1 MNWIKSIIKT
11 IIKEQFVLLL
21 CLFVYSSNGFS
32 QTTNPAISVADLVS
46 ECPDTGK
53 ELPKLFLCGSSSSRQ
68 ITVGSSNVTS
78 VSWEKLDLSLCTF
91 SGEDCPT
98 ESNTC
103 YKTVSKTNSFN
114 VSEAGYYKVTIIN
127 LNSSPTIFYFNV
139 YQNGLNIPI
148 TTKDIYCGKP
158 GEIRMAQLTDY
169 EYSLD
174 GISYQASNVF
184 SISKEGDYTVRVRRK
199 GATST
204 DCVFEIKVTITNHD
218 LSVIPE
224 ITQPV
229 SASGK
234 GTIKLATSNGFG
246 QYSYILKQGATLVN
260 QSGLIEKNDYT
271 FPDLNPGTYT
281 WIVKT
286 DDCEKSGEFTINT
299 IAVLNVSKSV
309 QSVTCEPGSIILDAS
324 GGTKPYK
331 YFFNGKTTPE
341 ISNIISVPIS
351 GTYSVK
357 VVDSSNQTTTVS
369 VVVPEQKAP
378 DFTVEKTN
386 ENCYYPNSWQI
397 KFKVSNANGN
407 SLKFSIDNGVTFSGN
422 STFSNLT
429 AGVYKTIIEYTF
441 GKAKCTKSQE
451 ISIVQP
457 QFGLSAVAG
466 ISELIGCLPAP
477 NEDKAKVRITNPQG
491 GTPPYQYSFDD
502 QYNWGGEKIAYK
514 IPGKYIFYIKDAA
527 GCISSLPELIV
538 DDIGVPSIIIKPTN
552 FNCDGSAT
560 STVEI
565 VTATSTQF
573 NYNYFLDGLPQT
585 ILDLTSVPPGN
596 HTLKVE
602 YTPLLFPDYS
612 NLLKEDFGYG
622 PDIVSPGMGS
632 AYCFERQINP
642 VTCNIGK
649 PGYGIAINDGEYSV
663 TAKMESLQGGAWW
676 NVKDHT
682 NPNLSRGRF
691 LAVNVGAIDPRV
703 VIYQKTI
710 NDVIPNQPINVE
722 LYATNLLNTSTNTS
736 AMPELVISLIDPTNP
751 NVPISNNFSKST
763 GRIPSTKGWI
773 KYNITLNPGNRTTL
787 NFIIQ
792 SNNANTGG
800 NDLAIDDI
808 SAYQIPKLCTNSKTI
823 SFTVPSGKAFT
834 ASTTA
839 SKNISCLGETD
850 GSITIAAQN
859 YDSTKGYEYSIDNG
873 VTWQSEKSSQFTIP
887 NLKKGTYKIK
897 VRYDNLGSC
906 ILDLGETTIIEPT
919 QLKTQASIVLAAKC
933 GQGATIEATSTGGT
947 PYYCYEIWDVSN
959 SSSPFRARQ
968 NSGLFDNIPPGEYR
982 VRGWDVNNCQ
992 SEKEVLL
999 SVSAP
1004 QEVQAS
1010 VNRTKSNLCYDSV
1023 NQSSL
1028 VVEVSSGTFPF
1039 AYRLNGQSEQSSP
1052 RFNNIG
1058 PGDYVVTVTD
1068 SNNCIVNTQRIQ
1080 IGTEFKVAANM
1091 IKALD
1096 CTTSPDAAINVT
1108 ISGGTKALRYKVF
1121 KDGKK
1126 ISENDV
1132 AIPETD
1138 TSFTY
1143 QVKEDQTGIYSFEI
1157 IDANGCVKT
1166 THPITIKP
1174 KTLPV
1179 INSIPQI
1186 QSILCHGD
1194 STAAIEVNLDTT
1206 KGIAPFTYEVKNK
1219 TTNINLGNQFS
1230 SLPAGEYEITVIDS
1244 RSCKNSKDFEIQ
1256 SPKQLIVNYTPTPIT
1271 CNDSGIS
1278 KGAITIDEVTGGTA
1292 NFTYFVRG
1300 VNNYNEKKENQLG
1313 NSAQIFDVIDFGLY
1327 EINVVDA
1334 NGCSVVH
1341 PKIVIASPPDDLD
1354 INVSLAAVD
1363 CSMGGQATV
1372 SIGPKSKIT
1381 TQGPFYFS
1389 TYKGFVPN
1397 YPTGDWVPEDSAES
1411 KKATI
1416 SNLLPGVKYTFV
1428 VYDSSTGCYYYEIAE
1443 IAIPTNST
1451 LKIAMVKAQNISC
1464 KGSQDGK
1471 VSFEVTNNTG
1481 NNTPI
1486 SYQIY
1491 NSLSLVPVLNT
1502 TGSTTVQAN
1511 STQKITDLGS
1521 LPFGDYFILITEGSG
1536 AINEGCSVASET
1548 FSITESAVE
1557 FSLTTQVVQTA
1568 NCNQK
1573 GIITAQAKDG
1583 TAPYEYLIVK
1593 AIPPSGTA
1601 IPPPPP
1607 SPTGTWVTTNTFNVE
1622 EGSYVVFA
1630 KDKFG
1635 CIQSTNETVDKDS
1648 VPKINIHLTQ
1658 ACAAEGNFE
1667 IKIEAT
1673 TPGISPYYLSS
1684 NGSVFEPISSLP
1696 HTLSKQNSGDYN
1708 ISIKDVNGC
1717 ESNQSITI
1725 HAPLGLSTKGMVL
1738 PSCDSNDGAIELI
1751 NIGGSGN
1758 FEYSVD
1764 GVSNTSSLVS
1774 GLTSGKHFFAVN
1786 DTETNCKKEIEIELE
1801 APTPITEF
1809 KVEPTN
1815 VSCKDGADGTIRAS
1829 IATPIAGVNDNPKYS
1844 YRLNGGSFQDS
1855 AIFYNLKAGNYSVE
1869 VVSNRGCIATEKD
1882 ITISEPKTIEVPSP
1896 KVEEFSCNTSND
1908 MQYATIEVIN
1918 VTGGSS
1924 KYVLFEFY
1932 KNGVLLQA
1940 GPSSTYKESDVLGGN
1955 YSINV
1960 YDDKGCIG
1968 TATAR
1973 INPFVKLSQLK
1984 VEATSTISCTSPE
1997 NIQVSVETLGGT
2009 AINLEYSLVDINPE
2023 TGIIGGVYPL
2033 QTNTSGVFTGLSEGN
2048 YSVNVINKNTGCSL
2062 QEIYYVNDPNTFD
2075 LNIDSILNVSC
2086 YGGNDGQAQLT
2097 FIDRNSPSRAGAFEY
2112 EIRNQS
2118 NLIVQ
2123 QNSTTSFG
2131 PIAING
2137 LASGIYAIKATLS
2150 NNPFCS
2156 VTKNFTISQPT
2167 TALSIQGNHTE
2178 ISCIETLNDG
2188 KISAIAEGGWL
2199 AYEYQLEKGA
2209 VVVVAWSQTSVFS
2222 NLSEGEY
2229 TIRVRDLNNCEVT
2242 KQVVLKQPTA
2252 ISFKVEL
2259 DDNIVQCK
2267 GSQNRKLTISEVAG
2281 GQGKNYQFTL
2291 QKTADEPIQFGPQSS
2306 NLFEELGAGNYTL
2319 TVSDGWNCATS
2330 SKNIIIS
2337 EPETVVAN
2345 LVLKT
2350 PLTCSVQPEI
2360 ELEVTGG
2367 TSPYTYSEE
2376 GVVYSASV
2384 FSTPQTFSVGVD
2396 THSYYVKD
2404 AKGCISKS
2412 NAIVIDLLAGL
2423 QVEVRN
2429 TLAEI
2434 NCKGDTTATIEAI
2447 ALGGLGTYRY
2457 SLLDEA
2463 ANEVRKSQPSGIFT
2477 NLGAGKYK
2485 VKVESTDCSPA
2496 ESAFITIKEPS
2507 EKLTAKFSVTDA
2519 LCTGSSTGKIKI
2531 DINGGTTVVKQA
2543 ISPNLNQFTETNLF
2557 DNLAIGSYDVL
2568 VQDALGCY
2576 EKQTLT
2582 IKEPDPLEIQTVT
2595 SSIVQE
2601 ICFDENNAQFSIVAS
2616 GGTLPYSVSLDNPSG
2631 PFTTG
2636 TTAQTQFDFTGLKGG
2651 SHTVY
2656 VQDANN
2662 CTLDWTVNLNES
2674 VKLNPTI
2681 SINYDCVS
2689 NAQHN
2694 LVTVSLDPSITD
2706 FSLVEFA
2713 LDGDVYQSSN
2723 IFSNLTPGDHFIRVK
2738 YKNGCIK
2745 DSLVFNIKIVEPLTL
2760 ILKEGGLNEIIAE
2773 ANGGGGNYTYSFDG
2787 KLFETNPSYF
2797 YSTTQDYLVTVQDAN
2812 GCSTSVTQRFDY
2824 IDICVPNYFTPN
2836 GDGINDTWAPG
2847 CTINYK
2853 NLTFSVLD
2861 RYGRE
2866 IGNYRLGES
2875 WNGKYQGVELPS
2887 GDYWFVLQLNNSKD
2901 DREFVGHFT
2910 LYR

>member
-1 MNWIKSIIKT
+1 MKNKKRIIKHDPKMNWIKSITKT
-11 IIKEQFVLLL
+11 IIKEQFVVLL
-21 CLFVYSSNGFS
+21 CLLVYSFNSFS

-53 ELPKLFLCGSSSSRQ
+53 ELPKIFLCGASSSRQ
-68 ITVGSSNVTS
+68 ITVGSSNVKS

-114 VSEAGYYKVTIIN
+114 VSEAGYYKVTITN
-127 LNSSPTIFYFNV
+127 LNGSPTIFYFNV

-148 TTKDIYCGKP
+148 TTRDIYCGKP

-184 SISKEGDYTVRVRRK
+184 SISKAGDYTVRVRRK

-204 DCVFEIKVTITNHD
+204 DCVFEIKATINNHD
-218 LSVIPE
+218 LSVISE
-224 ITQPV
+224 ISQPV

-286 DDCEKSGEFTINT
+286 DDCEKSGELTINT
-299 IAVLNVSKSV
+299 ITVLNVSKSV
-309 QSVTCEPGSIILDAS
+309 QSVTCEPGSILLDAS
-324 GGTKPYK
+324 GGTKPYQ

-341 ISNIISVPIS
+341 TSNTISVPIP

-357 VVDSSNQTTTVS
+357 VVDSTSQTTTVS

-378 DFTVEKTN
+378 DFTVEKVN

-407 SLKFSIDNGVTFSGN
+407 SLKFSIDNGETFSDN
-422 STFSNLT
+422 PTFSNLT
-429 AGVYKTIIEYTF
+429 AGVYETIIEYTF
-441 GKAKCTKSQE
+441 GKAKCTKTQE
-451 ISIVQP
+451 IRIVQP

-466 ISELIGCLPAP
+466 ISELIGCLPIP

-502 QYNWGGEKIAYK
+502 QYNWGFENTAYK

-622 PDIVSPGMGS
+622 ADTTSPGINTQY
-632 AYCFERQINP
+632 YCFEKQTLP
-642 VTCNIGK
+642 YSCNNG
-649 PGYGIAINDGEYSV
+649 GWLNINDGEYSV
-663 TAKMESLQGGAWW
+663 TSNILYPFAPWLWKTAI
-676 NVKDHT
+676 NDHT
-682 NPNLSRGRF
+682 PPLTPPLKNGRF
-691 LAVNVGAIDPRV
+691 MVVNIGSAIPV
-703 VIYQKTI
+703 TAILYQKTI
-710 NDVIPNQPINVE
+710 NDIIPNQPINVE
-722 LYATNLLNTSTNTS
+722 FYAANLVAKNWSLYQPNLLVALVDGTGKEISTYSTG
-736 AMPELVISLIDPTNP
+736 L
-751 NVPISNNFSKST
+751 ISNNELWNKHTVS
-763 GRIPSTKGWI
+763 
-773 KYNITLNPGNRTTL
+773 LNPKNNTTL
-787 NFIIQ
+787 NFIVRSSVKQ
-792 SNNANTGG
+792 VTG
-800 NDLAIDDI
+800 NDVAFDDI

-850 GSITIAAQN
+850 GSMTIAAQN

-947 PYYCYEIWDVSN
+947 PYYSYEIWDVSN
-959 SSSPFRARQ
+959 STTPFRARQ

-982 VRGWDVNNCQ
+982 VIGWDVNNCQ
-992 SEKEVLL
+992 SEKEVLI

-1004 QEVQAS
+1004 LEVQAS

-1039 AYRLNGQSEQSSP
+1039 AYRLNGQSAQSSP
-1052 RFNNIG
+1052 QFNNIG

-1068 SNNCIVNTQRIQ
+1068 SNNCTVNTQRIQ
-1080 IGTEFKVAANM
+1080 IGTEFKVAASM

-1096 CTTSPDAAINVT
+1096 CTASPDAAINVT

-1143 QVKEDQTGIYSFEI
+1143 QVKEDQTGIYTFEI

-1166 THPITIKP
+1166 THPITIKS

-1179 INSIPQI
+1179 INSISQT

-1194 STAAIEVNLDTT
+1194 STAAIQVNLDTT
-1206 KGIAPFTYEVKNK
+1206 KGVAPFSYEVKNK
-1219 TTNINLGNQFS
+1219 TINTNLGNQFS

-1244 RSCKNSKDFEIQ
+1244 RSCKKSKDFEIQ

-1313 NSAQIFDVIDFGLY
+1313 NSAQVFDVIDFGLY

-1363 CSMGGQATV
+1363 CSMRGQATV

-1397 YPTGDWVPEDSAES
+1397 YPSGDWVPEDSAES

-1491 NSLSLVPVLNT
+1491 NTLSLVPVLNT
-1502 TGSTTVQAN
+1502 TGSTKVQAN

-1521 LPFGDYFILITEGSG
+1521 LPFGDYFILITEGSD

-1557 FSLTTQVVQTA
+1557 FSLNTQVVQTA

-1708 ISIKDVNGC
+1708 ISVKDVNGC
-1717 ESNQSITI
+1717 VSSQIKTI
-1725 HAPLGLSTKGMVL
+1725 YSPLGLSSKIIQS
-1738 PSCDSNDGAIELI
+1738 PSCNTFDGSIQAIAF
-1751 NIGGSGN
+1751 GGSGN
-1758 FEYSVD
+1758 YDYAIS
-1764 GVSNTSSLVS
+1764 GSSLAS
-1774 GLTSGKHFFAVN
+1774 DTYFSELNYGDYYLKLTDKITSCEKIIQVN
-1786 DTETNCKKEIEIELE
+1786 LE
-1801 APTPITEF
+1801 KPTPITG
-1809 KVEPTN
+1809 VTLHQQS
-1815 VSCKDGADGTIRAS
+1815 VSCNGGNDGS
-1829 IATPIAGVNDNPKYS
+1829 ITVLIANPSAGVNDNPVYS
-1844 YRLNGGSFQDS
+1844 YRLNGGIPQ
-1855 AIFYNLKAGNYSVE
+1855 E
-1869 VVSNRGCIATEKD
+1869 SNVFSGLTVG
-1882 ITISEPKTIEVPSP
+1882 TYTIEVTSGKNCVVTQQISVTEPTSILVFDP
-1896 KVEEFSCNTSND
+1896 KVVEFGCSSNNNFNN
-1908 MQYATIEVIN
+1908 ASIIVENVI
-1918 VTGGSS
+1918 GGSGT
-1924 KYVLFEFY
+1924 YTQYEFI
-1932 KNGVLLQA
+1932 KNGIQVQFGLN
-1940 GPSSTYKESDVLGGN
+1940 PIYIESDLAGGN
-1955 YSINV
+1955 YFINV
-1960 YDDKGCIG
+1960 YDDKGCVG
-1968 TATAR
+1968 TATTR
-1973 INPFVKLSQLK
+1973 IKPFVKLSQLK

-2048 YSVNVINKNTGCSL
+2048 YSVNVINKDTGCSL

-2167 TALSIQGNHTE
+2167 TALSIQENHTE

-2188 KISAIAEGGWL
+2188 KISAIAEGG
-2199 AYEYQLEKGA
+2199 
-2209 VVVVAWSQTSVFS
+2209 V
-2222 NLSEGEY
+2222 
-2229 TIRVRDLNNCEVT
+2229 
-2242 KQVVLKQPTA
+2242 
-2252 ISFKVEL
+2252 
-2259 DDNIVQCK
+2259 
-2267 GSQNRKLTISEVAG
+2267 
-2281 GQGKNYQFTL
+2281 
-2291 QKTADEPIQFGPQSS
+2291 
-2306 NLFEELGAGNYTL
+2306 
-2319 TVSDGWNCATS
+2319 
-2330 SKNIIIS
+2330 
-2337 EPETVVAN
+2337 
-2345 LVLKT
+2345 
-2350 PLTCSVQPEI
+2350 
-2360 ELEVTGG
+2360 
-2367 TSPYTYSEE
+2367 
-2376 GVVYSASV
+2376 
-2384 FSTPQTFSVGVD
+2384 VGV
-2396 THSYYVKD
+2396 
-2404 AKGCISKS
+2404 
-2412 NAIVIDLLAGL
+2412 
-2423 QVEVRN
+2423 
-2429 TLAEI
+2429 
-2434 NCKGDTTATIEAI
+2434 
-2447 ALGGLGTYRY
+2447 
-2457 SLLDEA
+2457 
-2463 ANEVRKSQPSGIFT
+2463 
-2477 NLGAGKYK
+2477 
-2485 VKVESTDCSPA
+2485 
-2496 ESAFITIKEPS
+2496 
-2507 EKLTAKFSVTDA
+2507 
-2519 LCTGSSTGKIKI
+2519 
-2531 DINGGTTVVKQA
+2531 
-2543 ISPNLNQFTETNLF
+2543 
-2557 DNLAIGSYDVL
+2557 
-2568 VQDALGCY
+2568 
-2576 EKQTLT
+2576 
-2582 IKEPDPLEIQTVT
+2582 
-2595 SSIVQE
+2595 
-2601 ICFDENNAQFSIVAS
+2601 
-2616 GGTLPYSVSLDNPSG
+2616 
-2631 PFTTG
+2631 
-2636 TTAQTQFDFTGLKGG
+2636 
-2651 SHTVY
+2651 
-2656 VQDANN
+2656 
-2662 CTLDWTVNLNES
+2662 
-2674 VKLNPTI
+2674 
-2681 SINYDCVS
+2681 
-2689 NAQHN
+2689 
-2694 LVTVSLDPSITD
+2694 
-2706 FSLVEFA
+2706 
-2713 LDGDVYQSSN
+2713 
-2723 IFSNLTPGDHFIRVK
+2723 
-2738 YKNGCIK
+2738 
-2745 DSLVFNIKIVEPLTL
+2745 
-2760 ILKEGGLNEIIAE
+2760 
-2773 ANGGGGNYTYSFDG
+2773 
-2787 KLFETNPSYF
+2787 
-2797 YSTTQDYLVTVQDAN
+2797 
-2812 GCSTSVTQRFDY
+2812 
-2824 IDICVPNYFTPN
+2824 
-2836 GDGINDTWAPG
+2836 
-2847 CTINYK
+2847 
-2853 NLTFSVLD
+2853 
-2861 RYGRE
+2861 
-2866 IGNYRLGES
+2866 
-2875 WNGKYQGVELPS
+2875 
-2887 GDYWFVLQLNNSKD
+2887 
-2901 DREFVGHFT
+2901 
-2910 LYR
+2910 